1 MDAGVTGFD
10 CSGLTR
16 YAYAQVGISIP
27 RNSTQQYARLPKVG
41 PSDLRAGDLV
51 FWALDVTRPGT
62 VQHVAIYLGNGQI
75 IEAP

>member
-10 CSGLTR
+10 CAGLTR

-41 PSDLRAGDLV
+41 PTDRGD
-51 FWALDVTRPGT
+51 RP
-62 VQHVAIYLGNGQI
+62 
-75 IEAP
+75 